1 LIRFR
6 FELRPLAEV
15 AAWGRDKPNL
25 HWFGL
30 TDGWYWI
37 EIGNVCLLKFAADYE
52 IPYVDYYVVRLW
64 EDLLQ
69 LLPAA
74 LEEVPADLVGFLE
87 SDDRDWNEAE
97 SEAVDAA
104 MDCWSSRDVYF
115 GYLREPPSLRCWR
128 TADQITINWN
138 APANFAEPRA
148 LRTTIAVTDFV
159 AAIEQLNAALMTAME
174 ARVTEVEEFPLPGIA
189 LDLTHLRSEHGER
202 ATWLTRARS
211 SPQQTDWSAV
221 RTGAVQLMQRP
232 KTQAD

>member
-15 AAWGRDKPNL
+15 APWGRDKPNL

-104 MDCWSSRDVYF
+104 MDCWSSRDVCF

-148 LRTTIAVTDFV
+148 LRTTQRRADDRYGSPRHRSRGVPAT
-159 AAIEQLNAALMTAME
+159 
-174 ARVTEVEEFPLPGIA
+174 RHSPGPHPPA
-189 LDLTHLRSEHGER
+189 QRTR
-202 ATWLTRARS
+202 RARHLADPRS
-211 SPQQTDWSAV
+211 FEPPADGLVRRTNRRRTTDAA
-221 RTGAVQLMQRP
+221 TEDAG
-232 KTQAD
+232 